1 MRLFVTQRHF
11 GISFTT
17 KRSLN
22 RMPDF
27 SESFRRFRAYL
38 CRKPKI
44 TASPFT
50 LQNGTNKAPTNNGLV
65 LNTTQTFSTTV
76 PTQRHPSLQLFRQPS
91 EVPPPDTTTSS
102 TPIHKKQKPFETLSQ
117 STAHRTPLPPRCAS
131 SGSTSPSHPL
141 SSVHARNM
149 PGCECAKIKSKCCQA
164 VFATLV
170 YLFNLN
176 FHLRPSLRRSSLS

>member
-1 MRLFVTQRHF
+1 
-11 GISFTT
+11 
-17 KRSLN
+17 
-22 RMPDF
+22 MPDF
-27 SESFRRFRAYL
+27 SSFSSVFVSEAKYNG
-38 CRKPKI
+38 P
-44 TASPFT
+44 PFT
-50 LQNGTNKAPTNNGLV
+50 LHNGTNKAPPNHGLV

-117 STAHRTPLPPRCAS
+117 STVPRTPLPPRCAS

-141 SSVHARNM
+141 SSAHARNM

-176 FHLRPSLRRSSLS
+176 FHLRPSLRRSSLSQR